1 MRLFM
6 LLLVG
11 LLYSQQLLAWGK
23 TGHRVIGEIAE
34 HYLSPSARLTV
45 AELLIDEGLAEAST
59 WADFMRSNQD
69 EFWQKTATPWHYV
82 TVPRGTSYA
91 DTGAPPQGDAITALQ
106 RFNATLTDAEAELE
120 DRQLAL
126 RFIVHIVGDL
136 HQPLHVGNGEDKGGN
151 DFDVVYFDQPTNL
164 HRVWDSQI
172 IDNEKLSF
180 SEKSAWLLEKIS
192 AADFRAWNNPD
203 PLVWIAESAVWR
215 DQLYPAEIRLK
226 WNYDYQWLPVIN
238 QRLSQAGVR
247 VAAYLN
253 TLLVPA
259 AAMQPPVAAE

>member
-82 TVPRGTSYA
+82 TVPR
-91 DTGAPPQGDAITALQ
+91 
-106 RFNATLTDAEAELE
+106 
-120 DRQLAL
+120 